1 LGFTFHLASYEC
13 SKGFTILITS
23 SGWASADSV
32 KGTFTLIIIIINQL
46 ESGEKMDKGQKFSII
61 GPGVMGDAL
70 ISGLLSNQVV
80 GSENIHVAGPRQE
93 RMDELAQRF
102 QVNTT
107 LHNAE
112 AVQGA
117 DVVILCVKPQKLPE
131 VFEDLQN
138 QLPENA
144 LVISIIAGA
153 SINSLTGS
161 LKHSIIVRAMP
172 NTPAQIGEGMTIWTQ
187 SQQTSQAQH
196 ELAEKI
202 LNALGQ
208 AIFVEDE
215 GYIDMA
221 TAVSGTGPAYVF
233 MFLESMIDAGVHLGL
248 PRRIA
253 EEMVVKTIQGSI
265 DYYAQN
271 RSHPARLRNQV
282 TSPGGTSATALYY
295 LEKLGFRTAISRAIW
310 AAYTRSQELGKGKMY
325 QDPEKI

>member
-1 LGFTFHLASYEC
+1 MDQPQNFT
-13 SKGFTILITS
+13 
-23 SGWASADSV
+23 
-32 KGTFTLIIIIINQL
+32 
-46 ESGEKMDKGQKFSII
+46 II
-61 GPGVMGDAL
+61 GPGVMGEAL
-70 ISGLLSNQVV
+70 ISGLLSHQVTEP
-80 GSENIHVAGPRQE
+80 GNILVAGPRQE
-93 RMDELAQRF
+93 RLEEMADRYQIRISMN
-102 QVNTT
+102 NT
-107 LHNAE
+107 E
-112 AVQGA
+112 AVHKA
-117 DVVILCVKPQKLPE
+117 DVVILCVKPQKLTR

-138 QLPENA
+138 QFPPNA

-153 SINSLTGS
+153 PISSLIAG
-161 LKHSIIVRAMP
+161 LKHSCIVRAMP
-172 NTPAQIGEGMTIWTQ
+172 NTPAQIGEGMTVWTQ
-187 SQQTSQAQH
+187 SQQTSEGQH
-196 ELAEKI
+196 ELAETI
-202 LNALGQ
+202 LSALGQ

-233 MFLESMIDAGVHLGL
+233 LFLESMIDAGVHLGL

-253 EEMVVKTIQGSI
+253 EEMVVETIKGSI

-325 QDPEKI
+325 QDPEKN